1 MGTRTI
7 RQVARKSS
15 PKRLATA
22 PSFEITEAKLSR
34 PPLRP
39 GIVRRTGLVER
50 LRASRSAS
58 VVAITAPA
66 GYGKT
71 TLLAEWA
78 ERDPRPFAWVSL
90 DEADDD
96 PVVFLG
102 HVAVA
107 LDRAG
112 GIGRQVFEAIAS
124 STGATQGRILSRLG
138 SALSARTQPF
148 VLVLDDL
155 DRLSEPVVMDAVATI
170 AGYVPEGSLMALA
183 ARAVPNIGLPRLR
196 ADGRLVEVGV
206 DDLVL
211 GPTEAQRLLR
221 GAGVRTTRSEA
232 VELADATEGWPVGLY
247 LAALSLQ
254 EQRRS
259 TLPPIRFDG
268 HDRFVVDYV
277 RSEVL
282 GRLSRERQ
290 RFLTRT
296 SILDHLNGPLC
307 DAVLGR
313 SGSART
319 LESIERQNLLLV
331 PLDRQR
337 EWYRYNN
344 LFRDVL
350 RAELARREPEVIQEL
365 HGKAADRFE
374 ELGRLEDALVHA
386 HASGD
391 EDRAAEL
398 LQRVGLAF
406 YRVGRIAT
414 LRRWLDLL
422 GEDVIARNGGLA
434 LMAAWIAALGGD
446 PVAADRWA
454 SAADRLPLTGPS
466 LLGSASL
473 RSSAAMVHATMSRG
487 GADAMHRAAQLAVR
501 EESESSQFR
510 ASALTYLGLA
520 TLIRGDEPAAD
531 VLFAEAS
538 EVGLRI
544 GGMTAASLALAE
556 RSLIATSQGD
566 RAAADEYAQRARAVV
581 HDAHLHEHITTGPVH
596 AASAL
601 VALRA
606 GDQEQARV
614 ELSSAQ
620 RLRPI
625 LTWGFPTISVQTRL
639 ELARVHVGLSDA
651 PGARTLLAEVDEILT
666 HRTSASLPSRRR
678 NSESTWGRCSPGP
691 RPDPPRSPLPSS
703 GSSLSCRRICRSE
716 RSALASTSRRTPS
729 RPRRS
734 PSIASSG
741 SPRDRMPFRPPVS
754 SASSRR
760 NEPSAFIRSGRCP
773 PSANRVEWVASR
785 FVRHAD
791 PEGATGRGQA
801 RGRAS
806 MDGPQRRAI
815 HREGPLGAAG
825 RHRHVRP

>member
-1 MGTRTI
+1 MGTGTI
-7 RQVARKSS
+7 RQVARKGS
-15 PKRLATA
+15 PKRVVTVPA
-22 PSFEITEAKLSR
+22 FEITEAKLSR

-78 ERDPRPFAWVSL
+78 ERDPRPFAWVSM
-90 DEADDD
+90 DEADGD

-107 LDRAG
+107 LDRIE
-112 GIGRQVFEAIAS
+112 GIGPQVFEAIAS

-138 SALSARTQPF
+138 SALSKGTQPF
-148 VLVLDDL
+148 VLVLDDFDGL
-155 DRLSEPVVMDAVATI
+155 IEPVVMDAVATI
-170 AGYVPEGSLMALA
+170 AGYIPQGSLMALA
-183 ARAVPNIGLPRLR
+183 ARAVPNIGLARLR

-206 DDLVL
+206 DDLML

-221 GAGVRTTRSEA
+221 GAGVRTTKAEA

-259 TLPPIRFDG
+259 TLPPIRFNG

-282 GRLSRERQ
+282 GPLSRERQ

-296 SILDHLNGPLC
+296 SILDRLSGPLC
-307 DAVLGR
+307 DAVMGR

-337 EWYRYNN
+337 EWYRYHN
-344 LFRDVL
+344 LFRDAL
-350 RAELARREPEVIQEL
+350 RTELRRREPEAIPEL
-365 HGKAADRFE
+365 HRKAADRFE
-374 ELGRLEDALVHA
+374 ELGMLEDALGHA

-391 EDRAAEL
+391 EERAAGL
-398 LQRVGLAF
+398 LQRIGLAL
-406 YRVGRIAT
+406 YRNGRIAT
-414 LRRWLDLL
+414 LRRWLELL

-434 LMAAWIAALGGD
+434 LMAAWIAALGGE

-454 SAADRLPLTGPS
+454 SAADRVPLTGPS

-487 GADAMHRAAQLAVR
+487 GADAMYQAARLAVR
-501 EESESSQFR
+501 EESEGSQFR

-520 TLIRGDEPAAD
+520 TLIRGDDGAAD

-538 EVGLRI
+538 DVGLRI

-556 RSLIATSQGD
+556 RSLIATSHGD
-566 RAAADEYAQRARAVV
+566 RGAANEYAQRARAVV
-581 HDAHLHEHITTGPVH
+581 HDAHLDEHITTGPVL

-606 GDQEQARV
+606 GDEDRARV
-614 ELSSAQ
+614 ELSAAQ

-639 ELARVHVGLSDA
+639 ELTRVHVGLSDA
-651 PGARTLLAEVDEILT
+651 PGARTLLAEVDEILNQRPDLGVLT
-666 HRTSASLPSRRR
+666 EQAAELRKHVGSVQSRR
-678 NSESTWGRCSPGP
+678 SPGP
-691 RPDPPRSPLPSS
+691 STLTVAELRLLGFLPTHLSFREIGARLYVSPNTVKTQA
-703 GSSLSCRRICRSE
+703 I
-716 RSALASTSRRTPS
+716 
-729 RPRRS
+729 
-734 PSIASSG
+734 SIYRKFG
-741 SPRDRMPFRPPVS
+741 VS
-754 SASSRR
+754 S
-760 NEPSAFIRSGRCP
+760 RSD
-773 PSANRVEWVASR
+773 AV
-785 FVRHAD
+785 
-791 PEGATGRGQA
+791 QA
-801 RGRAS
+801 A
-806 MDGPQRRAI
+806 
-815 HREGPLGAAG
+815 REL
-825 RHRHVRP
+825 RLLET

>member
-1 MGTRTI
+1 MGAGTI
-7 RQVARKSS
+7 RQVARKGS
-15 PKRLATA
+15 PKRVATA
-22 PSFEITEAKLSR
+22 PAFEITEAKLSR

-78 ERDPRPFAWVSL
+78 ERDARPFAWVSV
-90 DEADDD
+90 DEADGD

-107 LDRAG
+107 LDRIER
-112 GIGRQVFEAIAS
+112 IGPQVFEAIAS

-138 SALSARTQPF
+138 SALSTRTRPF

-155 DRLSEPVVMDAVATI
+155 DRLIEPVVMDAVTTI
-170 AGYVPEGSLMALA
+170 AGYVPQGSLMALA

-206 DDLVL
+206 DDLTL

-221 GAGVRTTRSEA
+221 GAGVRTTRTEA

-254 EQRRS
+254 EQHRS
-259 TLPPIRFDG
+259 TLPPIRFNG

-296 SILDHLNGPLC
+296 SILDRLSGPLC
-307 DAVLGR
+307 DAVMDR

-337 EWYRYNN
+337 EWYRYHH

-350 RAELARREPEVIQEL
+350 RAELTRREPEAIPQL
-365 HGKAADRFE
+365 HRRAADRFE
-374 ELGRLEDALVHA
+374 ELGLLEDALVHA

-391 EDRAAEL
+391 EDRAAGL

-406 YRVGRIAT
+406 YRIGRIAT

-454 SAADRLPLTGPS
+454 SAADRVPLTGPS
-466 LLGSASL
+466 LLGAASL
-473 RSSAAMVHATMSRG
+473 RSSAGMVHATMSRG
-487 GADAMHRAAQLAVR
+487 GAEAMYKAARLAVR
-501 EESESSQFR
+501 EEPESSQFR

-531 VLFAEAS
+531 ILFAEAS

-556 RSLIATSQGD
+556 RSLIAASNGD
-566 RAAADEYAQRARAVV
+566 RAAAKEYAQHARAVV
-581 HDAHLHEHITTGPVH
+581 HEAHLDEHITTGPVH

-614 ELSSAQ
+614 ELSAAQ

-651 PGARTLLAEVDEILT
+651 PGARTLLAEVDEILN
-666 HRTSASLPSRRR
+666 HRPDLGVLTEQAAELRKHVGSVQSRR
-678 NSESTWGRCSPGP
+678 SPGP
-691 RPDPPRSPLPSS
+691 STLTLAELRLLAFLPTHLSFREIGARLYVSPNTVKTQA
-703 GSSLSCRRICRSE
+703 I
-716 RSALASTSRRTPS
+716 
-729 RPRRS
+729 
-734 PSIASSG
+734 SIYRKFG
-741 SPRDRMPFRPPVS
+741 VS
-754 SASSRR
+754 S
-760 NEPSAFIRSGRCP
+760 RSD
-773 PSANRVEWVASR
+773 AV
-785 FVRHAD
+785 
-791 PEGATGRGQA
+791 QIA
-801 RGRAS
+801 RELRLL
-806 MDGPQRRAI
+806 
-815 HREGPLGAAG
+815 ET
-825 RHRHVRP
+825 

>member
-1 MGTRTI
+1 M
-7 RQVARKSS
+7 
-15 PKRLATA
+15 
-22 PSFEITEAKLSR
+22 
-34 PPLRP
+34 
-39 GIVRRTGLVER
+39 
-50 LRASRSAS
+50 
-58 VVAITAPA
+58 
-66 GYGKT
+66 
-71 TLLAEWA
+71 
-78 ERDPRPFAWVSL
+78 
-90 DEADDD
+90 
-96 PVVFLG
+96 
-102 HVAVA
+102 
-107 LDRAG
+107 
-112 GIGRQVFEAIAS
+112 FEAIAS
-124 STGATQGRILSRLG
+124 STGSHHAQGRILSRLG
-138 SALSARTQPF
+138 SALSTRTQPC

-155 DRLSEPVVMDAVATI
+155 DCLSEPLVMDAVATI
-170 AGYVPEGSLMALA
+170 AGYVPQGSLMALSRQ
-183 ARAVPNIGLPRLR
+183 RAVPTSDSLGSAPTGSYRP
-196 ADGRLVEVGV
+196 GRV

-211 GPTEAQRLLR
+211 GPAEAQRLLR
-221 GAGVRTTRSEA
+221 AAGVRTTRSEA
-232 VELADATEGWPVGLY
+232 IELADATQGWPVGLY

-350 RAELARREPEVIQEL
+350 RAELERREPEVIQEL

-391 EDRAAEL
+391 EDRAADL

-422 GEDVIARNGGLA
+422 GEEEVIARNGGLA

-446 PVAADRWA
+446 PLAADRWA

-510 ASALTYLGLA
+510 SSALTCLGLA

-531 VLFAEAS
+531 ALFAEAS
-538 EVGLRI
+538 EVGRR
-544 GGMTAASLALAE
+544 LA
-556 RSLIATSQGD
+556 G
-566 RAAADEYAQRARAVV
+566 
-581 HDAHLHEHITTGPVH
+581 
-596 AASAL
+596 
-601 VALRA
+601 
-606 GDQEQARV
+606 
-614 ELSSAQ
+614 
-620 RLRPI
+620 
-625 LTWGFPTISVQTRL
+625 
-639 ELARVHVGLSDA
+639 
-651 PGARTLLAEVDEILT
+651 
-666 HRTSASLPSRRR
+666 
-678 NSESTWGRCSPGP
+678 
-691 RPDPPRSPLPSS
+691 
-703 GSSLSCRRICRSE
+703 
-716 RSALASTSRRTPS
+716 
-729 RPRRS
+729 
-734 PSIASSG
+734 
-741 SPRDRMPFRPPVS
+741 
-754 SASSRR
+754 
-760 NEPSAFIRSGRCP
+760 
-773 PSANRVEWVASR
+773 
-785 FVRHAD
+785 
-791 PEGATGRGQA
+791 
-801 RGRAS
+801 
-806 MDGPQRRAI
+806 
-815 HREGPLGAAG
+815 
-825 RHRHVRP
+825 

>member
-1 MGTRTI
+1 MGTGTI
-7 RQVARKSS
+7 RQVARKRA
-15 PKRLATA
+15 PERVATA
-22 PSFEITEAKLSR
+22 PAFEVTEAKLS
-34 PPLRP
+34 PPPMRP
-39 GIVRRTGLVER
+39 GMVRRTGLVDR

-78 ERDPRPFAWVSL
+78 ERDRRPFAWVSV
-90 DEADDD
+90 DETDGD
-96 PVVFLG
+96 PVVLLG

-107 LDRAG
+107 LDR
-112 GIGRQVFEAIAS
+112 IERIEPSVFEAIAS
-124 STGATQGRILSRLG
+124 PSGATAGRVLSRLG
-138 SALSARTQPF
+138 SALSTRTRPF

-155 DRLSEPVVMDAVATI
+155 DRLIEPLVMDAVATI
-170 AGYVPEGSLMALA
+170 AGYIPQGSLMAFA
-183 ARAVPNIGLPRLR
+183 ARAVPKIGLPRLR

-206 DDLVL
+206 DDLAL
-211 GPTEAQRLLR
+211 SPTEAQRLLR
-221 GAGVRTTRSEA
+221 GAGVRATKAEA

-259 TLPPIRFDG
+259 TLAPIRFNGD
-268 HDRFVVDYV
+268 DRFVVDYM

-296 SILDHLNGPLC
+296 SILDRLNGPLC

-313 SGSART
+313 SGSTRT

-337 EWYRYNN
+337 EWYRYHN
-344 LFRDVL
+344 LFRDAL
-350 RAELARREPEVIQEL
+350 RAELTRREPEAIPEL
-365 HGKAADRFE
+365 HRKAADRFE
-374 ELGRLEDALVHA
+374 ELGLLEDALGHA

-391 EDRAAEL
+391 EERAAGL
-398 LQRVGLAF
+398 LQRVGLTF
-406 YRVGRIAT
+406 YRIGRIAT

-454 SAADRLPLTGPS
+454 SAADHVPLTGPS
-466 LLGSASL
+466 LHGSASL

-487 GADAMHRAAQLAVR
+487 GAEVMYRAAELAVR
-501 EESESSQFR
+501 EEPGSSPFR

-520 TLIRGDEPAAD
+520 TLIRGDDGAAD

-538 EVGLRI
+538 EVGMRI
-544 GGMTAASLALAE
+544 GGMTAVSLAFAE
-556 RSLIATSQGD
+556 RSLIATSHGD
-566 RAAADEYAQRARAVV
+566 RVAADEYAQRARAVV
-581 HDAHLHEHITTGPVH
+581 HDAHLDEHITTGPVH
-596 AASAL
+596 AASAR

-614 ELSSAQ
+614 ELSAAQ

-639 ELARVHVGLSDA
+639 ELARVHVGLSDV
-651 PGARTLLAEVDEILT
+651 PGARMLLAEVDEILD
-666 HRTSASLPSRRR
+666 HRPDLGVLTEQAVELRKHVGSVRS
-678 NSESTWGRCSPGP
+678 GRSPGP
-691 RPDPPRSPLPSS
+691 STLTAAELRLLTFLPTHLSFREIGARLYVSPNTVKTQAISIYRKLGVSARSD
-703 GSSLSCRRICRSE
+703 
-716 RSALASTSRRTPS
+716 A
-729 RPRRS
+729 
-734 PSIASSG
+734 
-741 SPRDRMPFRPPVS
+741 V
-754 SASSRR
+754 
-760 NEPSAFIRSGRCP
+760 
-773 PSANRVEWVASR
+773 
-785 FVRHAD
+785 
-791 PEGATGRGQA
+791 QA
-801 RGRAS
+801 A
-806 MDGPQRRAI
+806 
-815 HREGPLGAAG
+815 REL
-825 RHRHVRP
+825 RLLDS

>member
-1 MGTRTI
+1 MGTGTI
-7 RQVARKSS
+7 RQVARKGS
-15 PKRLATA
+15 PKRVVTVPA
-22 PSFEITEAKLSR
+22 FEITEAKLSR

-78 ERDPRPFAWVSL
+78 ERDARPFAWVSV
-90 DEADDD
+90 DEADGD

-107 LDRAG
+107 LDRIER
-112 GIGRQVFEAIAS
+112 IGPGVFEAIAS
-124 STGATQGRILSRLG
+124 TTGATQGRILSRLG
-138 SALSARTQPF
+138 SALSTMTRPF

-155 DRLSEPVVMDAVATI
+155 DRLIEPAVIDAVATI
-170 AGYVPEGSLMALA
+170 AGYIPQGSQMTLA

-206 DDLVL
+206 DDLML

-221 GAGVRTTRSEA
+221 GAGVRTTRAEA

-254 EQRRS
+254 VQRRS
-259 TLPPIRFDG
+259 TLPPIRFNG

-282 GRLSRERQ
+282 GPLSRERQ

-296 SILDHLNGPLC
+296 SILDRLSGPLC
-307 DAVLGR
+307 DAVIGR
-313 SGSART
+313 TGSART

-331 PLDRQR
+331 PLDRKR
-337 EWYRYNN
+337 EWYRYHN
-344 LFRDVL
+344 LFRDAL
-350 RAELARREPEVIQEL
+350 RTELLRREPEAISEL
-365 HGKAADRFE
+365 HRKAADRFE
-374 ELGRLEDALVHA
+374 ELGMLEDALGHA

-391 EDRAAEL
+391 EERAAGL
-398 LQRVGLAF
+398 LQRVALTF
-406 YRVGRIAT
+406 YRNGRIAT
-414 LRRWLDLL
+414 LRRWLELL
-422 GEDVIARNGGLA
+422 GEDVIAQNGGLA

-446 PVAADRWA
+446 PIAADRWA
-454 SAADRLPLTGPS
+454 SAADRVPLTGPS
-466 LLGSASL
+466 LHGSASL

-487 GADAMHRAAQLAVR
+487 GADAMYQSARLAVR
-501 EESESSQFR
+501 EESGSSRFR

-520 TLIRGDEPAAD
+520 TLIRGEDVAAD

-538 EVGLRI
+538 EVGIRTDA
-544 GGMTAASLALAE
+544 MTAASLAFAE
-556 RSLIATSQGD
+556 RSLIATSHGD

-581 HDAHLHEHITTGPVH
+581 QDAHLDEHITTGPML

-606 GDQEQARV
+606 GDEERARV
-614 ELSSAQ
+614 ELSAAQ

-651 PGARTLLAEVDEILT
+651 PGARTLLAEVDEILN
-666 HRTSASLPSRRR
+666 HRPDLGALTEQAAELRKHVGSVQTRR
-678 NSESTWGRCSPGP
+678 SPGP
-691 RPDPPRSPLPSS
+691 STLTVAELRLLAFLPTHLSFREIGARLYVSPNTVKTQA
-703 GSSLSCRRICRSE
+703 I
-716 RSALASTSRRTPS
+716 
-729 RPRRS
+729 
-734 PSIASSG
+734 SIYRKFG
-741 SPRDRMPFRPPVS
+741 VS
-754 SASSRR
+754 S
-760 NEPSAFIRSGRCP
+760 RSD
-773 PSANRVEWVASR
+773 AV
-785 FVRHAD
+785 
-791 PEGATGRGQA
+791 QA
-801 RGRAS
+801 A
-806 MDGPQRRAI
+806 
-815 HREGPLGAAG
+815 REL
-825 RHRHVRP
+825 RLLET

>member
-1 MGTRTI
+1 MGTGTI
-7 RQVARKSS
+7 RQVARKRA
-15 PKRLATA
+15 PERVATA
-22 PSFEITEAKLSR
+22 PAFEVTEAKLS
-34 PPLRP
+34 PPPMRP
-39 GIVRRTGLVER
+39 GMVRRTGLVDR

-78 ERDPRPFAWVSL
+78 ERDRRPFAWVSV
-90 DEADDD
+90 DETDGD
-96 PVVFLG
+96 PVVLLG

-107 LDRAG
+107 LDR
-112 GIGRQVFEAIAS
+112 IERIEPSVFEAIAS
-124 STGATQGRILSRLG
+124 PSGATAGRVLSRLG
-138 SALSARTQPF
+138 SALSTRTRPF

-155 DRLSEPVVMDAVATI
+155 DRLIEPLVMDAVATI
-170 AGYVPEGSLMALA
+170 AGYIPQGSLMAFA
-183 ARAVPNIGLPRLR
+183 ARAVPKIGLPRLR

-206 DDLVL
+206 DDLAL
-211 GPTEAQRLLR
+211 SPTEAQRLLR
-221 GAGVRTTRSEA
+221 GAGVRATKAEA

-259 TLPPIRFDG
+259 TLAPIRFNGD
-268 HDRFVVDYV
+268 DRFVVDYM

-296 SILDHLNGPLC
+296 SILDRLNGPLC

-313 SGSART
+313 SGSTRT

-337 EWYRYNN
+337 EWYRYHN

-350 RAELARREPEVIQEL
+350 RAELTRREPEAIPEL
-365 HGKAADRFE
+365 HRKAADRFE
-374 ELGRLEDALVHA
+374 ELGLLEDALVHA

-398 LQRVGLAF
+398 LQRVGLTA
-406 YRVGRIAT
+406 YRTGRIAT
-414 LRRWLDLL
+414 LHRWLDLL

-446 PVAADRWA
+446 PAAADRWTA
-454 SAADRLPLTGPS
+454 AADHVPLTGPS
-466 LLGSASL
+466 LHGSASL

-487 GADAMHRAAQLAVR
+487 GAEVMYRAAELAVR
-501 EESESSQFR
+501 EEPGSSPFR

-520 TLIRGDEPAAD
+520 TLIRGDDGAAD

-538 EVGLRI
+538 EVGMRI
-544 GGMTAASLALAE
+544 GGMTAVSLAFAE
-556 RSLIATSQGD
+556 RSLIATSHGD
-566 RAAADEYAQRARAVV
+566 RVAADEYAQRARAVV
-581 HDAHLHEHITTGPVH
+581 HDAHLDEHITTGPVH
-596 AASAL
+596 AASAR

-614 ELSSAQ
+614 ELSAAQ

-639 ELARVHVGLSDA
+639 ELARVHVGLSDV
-651 PGARTLLAEVDEILT
+651 PGARMLLAEVDEILD
-666 HRTSASLPSRRR
+666 HRPDLGVLTEQAVELRKHVGSVRS
-678 NSESTWGRCSPGP
+678 GRSPGP
-691 RPDPPRSPLPSS
+691 STLTAAELRLLTFLPTHLSFREIGARLYVSPNTVKTQAISIYRKLGVSARSD
-703 GSSLSCRRICRSE
+703 
-716 RSALASTSRRTPS
+716 A
-729 RPRRS
+729 
-734 PSIASSG
+734 
-741 SPRDRMPFRPPVS
+741 V
-754 SASSRR
+754 
-760 NEPSAFIRSGRCP
+760 
-773 PSANRVEWVASR
+773 
-785 FVRHAD
+785 
-791 PEGATGRGQA
+791 QA
-801 RGRAS
+801 A
-806 MDGPQRRAI
+806 
-815 HREGPLGAAG
+815 REL
-825 RHRHVRP
+825 RLLDS